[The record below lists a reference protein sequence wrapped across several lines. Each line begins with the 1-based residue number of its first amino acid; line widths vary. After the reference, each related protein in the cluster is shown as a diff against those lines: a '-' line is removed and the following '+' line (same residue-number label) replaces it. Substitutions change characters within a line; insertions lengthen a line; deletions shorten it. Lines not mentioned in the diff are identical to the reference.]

1 VSECL
6 FCQIARGEIPADIIY
21 HDDDVIAFRDINPQ
35 APVHVLV
42 VPRQHIQSLGQA
54 GEADA
59 ALLGRVSL
67 SASLV
72 AKQEGLAQ
80 SGFRCVVNNGPD
92 AQQTVPHLH
101 MHILGGRSMS
111 WPPG

>member
-54 GEADA
+54 SEADA

-67 SASLV
+67 SASHV

-80 SGFRCVVNNGPD
+80 SGFRCVVNNGSD

-101 MHILGGRSMS
+101 MHVLGGRAMS